1 MSATWFKLL
10 ATELESLSEN
20 DLSGPLLAELEEK
33 DHVVGDITSDLELQK
48 FYVFGRRLIAES
60 ERLLIDAREA
70 GSRKEMEE
78 LVSRAQEL
86 TDKGHLIVNIFWTSI
101 KDSFQLWDKS
111 SIGIREGWQ
120 VVWSDQNTS
129 LPPFLR
135 GLFGGSL

>member
-1 MSATWFKLL
+1 MPATWFKLL

-33 DHVVGDITSDLELQK
+33 DHVVGDITSDLDLQK
-48 FYVFGRRLIAES
+48 FYVLGRRLIAES

-86 TDKGHLIVNIFWTSI
+86 TDKGHLIVNIFWTLI

-120 VVWSDQNTS
+120 VVWSDQNSS

>member
-1 MSATWFKLL
+1 MPATWFKLL

-70 GSRKEMEE
+70 RSREERGE

-86 TDKGHLIVNIFWTSI
+86 NDKGHLIVNIFWASI
-101 KDSFQLWDKS
+101 KDSFRLWDKS
-111 SIGIREGWQ
+111 SIGIREEWQ
-120 VVWSDQNTS
+120 VVWSDQDTS
-129 LPPFLR
+129 LPLFLR
-135 GLFGGSL
+135 DLFGGSL